1 MTRELWTSGVNIQ
14 NFRNFRNIQFS
25 LGKRITLISGQN
37 GSGKSNLLSLIAS
50 ASGLSQKSELG
61 SNFQPEFY
69 DFFSIDEVED
79 YSQYELFIDFSD
91 IKNQCVL
98 RKKLTTQK

>member
-69 DFFSIDEVED
+69 DFSLSMRLKIILNM
-79 YSQYELFIDFSD
+79 SCL
-91 IKNQCVL
+91 
-98 RKKLTTQK
+98 LTLAI